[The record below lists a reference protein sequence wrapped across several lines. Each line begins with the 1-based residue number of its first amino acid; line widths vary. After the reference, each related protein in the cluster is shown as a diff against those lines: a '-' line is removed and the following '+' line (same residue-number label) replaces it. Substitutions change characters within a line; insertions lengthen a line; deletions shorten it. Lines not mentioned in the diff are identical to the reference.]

1 MQHSGQRVHELRRS
15 TIYAALNGPTPT
27 TTHPSSVKQA
37 RRPFE
42 GRIDCDR
49 PRAASV
55 DLATEP
61 RPLTC
66 TRPRTSIQR
75 SRKTADLPAAM
86 GLSKKMQSYPV
97 SDIFNPNRH
106 LPHPPTSE
114 RCSDFQ
120 KSSVIVD
127 HPLGS
132 NKYKEVFLPRGVLE
146 TRASLLFLSRES
158 FSSTDSEKEG
168 FPWVLQEELTG
179 ACHQTHFEICL
190 PFVTDAK
197 AEKKH
202 KVNSQFFSSR

>member
-49 PRAASV
+49 ARGFGRSGYGAPTPYVHAA
-55 DLATEP
+55 TG
-61 RPLTC
+61 
-66 TRPRTSIQR
+66 PRTSIQR

-120 KSSVIVD
+120 QSSVIVD
-127 HPLGS
+127 HPLRRKIRQKNTHTGRK
-132 NKYKEVFLPRGVLE
+132 NKQM
-146 TRASLLFLSRES
+146 LF
-158 FSSTDSEKEG
+158 FY
-168 FPWVLQEELTG
+168 
-179 ACHQTHFEICL
+179 
-190 PFVTDAK
+190 
-197 AEKKH
+197 
-202 KVNSQFFSSR
+202 